1 MLMERKNILIGVFF
15 IFTILVAWLIVS
27 FSLCPYV
34 CSMPNPDIATNP
46 PKGKVSLSAI
56 QMNPKYRLP
65 VIFTEVQVQ
74 DLQTGESLSPELVLY
89 NEEDIHFLMA
99 SSWVGTRE
107 EFIKDFSESSQLPI
121 QGAMLCSKNIVLGTL
136 WTQWPEWNHP
146 TKYTIS
152 YKLLGIIPKQE
163 SIIYH
168 WDKMETE
175 KSW

>member
-1 MLMERKNILIGVFF
+1 MLMRRKSILISIGCTFF
-15 IFTILVAWLIVS
+15 ALFIWLILS
-27 FSLCPYV
+27 FSLRPYV
-34 CSMPNPDIATNP
+34 CSMPDPDGATDP
-46 PKGKVSLSAI
+46 PEGKVSLSAI

-65 VIFTEVQVQ
+65 VVFTEVQVK

-89 NEEDIHFLMA
+89 DEESVHFLMA